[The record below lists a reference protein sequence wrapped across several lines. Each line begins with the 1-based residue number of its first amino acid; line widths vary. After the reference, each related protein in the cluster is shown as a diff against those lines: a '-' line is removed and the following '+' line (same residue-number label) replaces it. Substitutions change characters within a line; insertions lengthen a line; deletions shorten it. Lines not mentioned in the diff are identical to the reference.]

1 MMMGANTS
9 MELDI
14 VRMVDRLIPVSEF
27 SKGKT
32 AHIFDDVKNNNS
44 EYIVLKNNQPTA
56 VLISVDE
63 YKKVKL
69 LGAYLEQIDEKMLFE
84 QALKAQA
91 SLNQKDTI
99 SLEELIKK
107 HGLDPTE
114 VKVSVESVEIE

>member
-1 MMMGANTS
+1 MMRAYANV
-9 MELDI
+9 ELDI

-27 SKGKT
+27 SKGRT

-63 YKKVKL
+63 YKKVKQ
-69 LGAYLEQIDEKMLFE
+69 LGAYLEQVDEKMLFE

-91 SLNQKDTI
+91 SFNQKDTVTMD
-99 SLEELIKK
+99 ELMKEHDIN
-107 HGLDPTE
+107 PAE
-114 VKVSVESVEIE
+114 VEKAMESIEIE

>member
-1 MMMGANTS
+1 MGANAS

-63 YKKVKL
+63 YKKVKQ
-69 LGAYLEQIDEKMLFE
+69 LGAYLEQVDEKILFE

-91 SLNQKDTI
+91 SFNQEDAVTMDELVKEYDI
-99 SLEELIKK
+99 SPSEVEEAM
-107 HGLDPTE
+107 G
-114 VKVSVESVEIE
+114 SVEIE

>member
-1 MMMGANTS
+1 MGANAS

-63 YKKVKL
+63 YKKVKQ
-69 LGAYLEQIDEKMLFE
+69 LGAYLEQVDEQMLFE

-91 SLNQKDTI
+91 SFNQKDAI
-99 SLEELIKK
+99 SLEKLIEK
-107 HGLDPTE
+107 HGLDPAE
-114 VKVSVESVEIE
+114 VNAAVESVEIE

>member
-1 MMMGANTS
+1 MMGAYANV
-9 MELDI
+9 ELDI
-14 VRMVDRLIPVSEF
+14 IRMVDRLIPVSEF

-63 YKKVKL
+63 YKKVKQ
-69 LGAYLEQIDEKMLFE
+69 LGAYLEQVDEKMLFE

-91 SLNQKDTI
+91 SFNQKDTVTMDELMKEYGI
-99 SLEELIKK
+99 SLAEVEEAM
-107 HGLDPTE
+107 
-114 VKVSVESVEIE
+114 ESVEIE